1 MAACIFCQIVNKESP
16 ASLVYEDA
24 ACLAFMDI
32 QPVNPG
38 HVLVIPKKHAALISE
53 MGMDEFARLFSV
65 AQKVAAGV
73 RAAGLKCEGVNLH
86 LADGEAAGQEVF
98 HVHVHV
104 FPRFAG
110 DGFGFRF
117 GPGYAHRPDRRTL
130 DEHAERIRATLSPET
145 GGGPILHRP
154 VE

>member
-1 MAACIFCQIVNKESP
+1 MNPAECVFCRIVRKESP

-32 QPVNPG
+32 RPVNPG
-38 HVLVIPKKHAALISE
+38 HVLVIPRKHAVLISE
-53 MGMDEFARLFSV
+53 MALDEFAGLFSAV
-65 AQKVAAGV
+65 QKVATGV
-73 RAAGLKCEGVNLH
+73 RAAGLRCEGVNLL
-86 LADGEAAGQEVF
+86 LADGEAAGQEIF

-117 GPGYAHRPDRRTL
+117 GRGYAHPPDRREL
-130 DEHAERIRATLSPET
+130 DEHARRIRSAI
-145 GGGPILHRP
+145 G
-154 VE
+154 